1 MPDDLATWPR
11 HPAPSLATDECP
23 AEARTL
29 DSLRLAE
36 RFVVWA
42 IREWRRRWSDGEA
55 RPETLRRGFHH
66 ADIGDGLTP
75 FCDFMEALVAATRR
89 PLDVR
94 CMNCPYVSP
103 DEDLALDAVAAAQRD
118 RDEIAYALLLD
129 ALPPAAARIAIGHL
143 AAFAHK
149 MAESG
154 LVLPR
159 GPSLAADHVSIC
171 RSTNPGIALVQ

>member
-1 MPDDLATWPR
+1 MHDD
-11 HPAPSLATDECP
+11 CP
-23 AEARTL
+23 VEARTL

-42 IREWRRRWSDGEA
+42 VREWRLRWGDSEE

-75 FCDFMEALVAATRR
+75 FCDFMAALVAGTRR

-103 DEDLALDAVAAAQRD
+103 DEEIALDAVAAVQRD
-118 RDEIAYALLLD
+118 RDEVAQALLMD
-129 ALPPAAARIAIGHL
+129 PLPRAAARIAAAHL

-159 GPSLAADHVSIC
+159 GPSLAADHISIC

>member
-1 MPDDLATWPR
+1 MPHECPVEARNLDDLR
-11 HPAPSLATDECP
+11 C
-23 AEARTL
+23 
-29 DSLRLAE
+29 AE

-42 IREWRRRWSDGEA
+42 LREWRLHWGGGEP
-55 RPETLRRGFHH
+55 RPKTLQCGFHH
-66 ADIGDGLTP
+66 AGIGDGLTP
-75 FCDFMEALVAATRR
+75 FCDFMEALVAGTRR

-103 DEDLALDAVAAAQRD
+103 DEDITLDAVAAAQSD
-118 RDEIAYALLLD
+118 RDEVACALLMD
-129 ALPPAAARIAIGHL
+129 ALPRAAARAAATHL

-159 GPSLAADHVSIC
+159 GPSLAGDRVSIC
-171 RSTNPGIALVQ
+171 RSTNPGIGSMQ

>member
-1 MPDDLATWPR
+1 MHDD
-11 HPAPSLATDECP
+11 CP
-23 AEARTL
+23 VEARTL

-42 IREWRRRWSDGEA
+42 LREWRLRRGNGET

-75 FCDFMEALVAATRR
+75 FCDFMEALVSGTRR

-103 DEDLALDAVAAAQRD
+103 DEDLVLDAVAAAQRD
-118 RDEIAYALLLD
+118 REEIAKALLMD
-129 ALPPAAARIAIGHL
+129 ALPPAAARIAAGL
-143 AAFAHK
+143 SQPSRTKWPRAAW
-149 MAESG
+149 SCR
-154 LVLPR
+154 VDRRWRPTTSR
-159 GPSLAADHVSIC
+159 SAARPIRAS
-171 RSTNPGIALVQ
+171 R

>member
-1 MPDDLATWPR
+1 MP
-11 HPAPSLATDECP
+11 HECP
-23 AEARTL
+23 VEAR
-29 DSLRLAE
+29 SLEDLRCAE

-42 IREWRRRWSDGEA
+42 LREWRLRWSDGES
-55 RPETLRRGFHH
+55 RPHALRCGFHH
-66 ADIGDGLTP
+66 AEIGDGVTP
-75 FCDFMEALVAATRR
+75 FCDFMEALVAGTRR

-103 DEDLALDAVAAAQRD
+103 DEEIVLDAVAAAQRD
-118 RDEIAYALLLD
+118 RDEVACALLMD
-129 ALPPAAARIAIGHL
+129 PLPHAAARIASAHL

-159 GPSLAADHVSIC
+159 GPSLADDHVSSC
-171 RSTNPGIALVQ
+171 RATNPGIASMQ

>member
-1 MPDDLATWPR
+1 MSHD
-11 HPAPSLATDECP
+11 CP
-23 AEARTL
+23 VEARTL

-42 IREWRRRWSDGEA
+42 VREWRLRWRDGEA

-66 ADIGDGLTP
+66 ADVGDGLTP
-75 FCDFMEALVAATRR
+75 FCDFMDALVAATRR

-94 CMNCPYVSP
+94 CMNCAYVSP
-103 DEDLALDAVAAAQRD
+103 YEDLVLDAVAAVQRD
-118 RDEIAYALLLD
+118 RDEVAYALLMD
-129 ALPPAAARIAIGHL
+129 VLPRAATRLATGHL

-159 GPSLAADHVSIC
+159 GPSLAADHISIC

>member
-1 MPDDLATWPR
+1 MP
-11 HPAPSLATDECP
+11 HECP
-23 AEARTL
+23 AEARSVEHLT
-29 DSLRLAE
+29 RAE

-42 IREWRRRWSDGEA
+42 LREWRLRWSAGEA
-55 RPETLRRGFHH
+55 RPKTLRCGFHH

-75 FCDFMEALVAATRR
+75 FCDFMEALIAATLR

-94 CMNCPYVSP
+94 CMSCPYVSP
-103 DEDLALDAVAAAQRD
+103 DEEIALDAIAAAQRD
-118 RDEIAYALLLD
+118 RDEVAQALLMD
-129 ALPPAAARIAIGHL
+129 PLPRAAARIAGDHL

-159 GPSLAADHVSIC
+159 GPSLARDHVSTC
-171 RSTNPGIALVQ
+171 RSTNPGIALMQ